1 VEAVKMKTITL
12 ALVGLTSAHVASAQV
27 VQSVRGSPDHFGP
40 GFTNLYET
48 RVEFRLLRPGNAVL
62 LWVKP
67 TGEVDLYYPLR
78 SRDKTER
85 REGRHSI
92 STAEIPSPIQAPVI
106 SGVPSSARAGQF
118 TPAGVLTAA
127 TEVSSD
133 SVSGY
138 WVLLVTDVPVTAVAI
153 KNALGPMSHEGSAAA
168 MLERLAPLLVP
179 EGATWAMYTAAV
191 VVQ

>member
-1 VEAVKMKTITL
+1 MKTMTL
-12 ALVGLTSAHVASAQV
+12 ALVGLTSTHVAGAQV

-48 RVEFRLLRPGNAVL
+48 RVEFRLLRPGNAAL
-62 LWVKP
+62 FWVKP
-67 TGEVDLYYPLR
+67 TGEVDLYYPTR

-85 REGRHSI
+85 REGRHVI
-92 STAEIPSPIQAPVI
+92 STAEIPSPIQPPVI
-106 SGVPSSARAGQF
+106 AGAPTSGRAGQF
-118 TPAGVLTAA
+118 TPTGSVLTGAA
-127 TEVSSD
+127 DMPSD

-138 WVLLVTDVPVTAVAI
+138 WVLLVTDVPITAVDI
-153 KNALGPMSHEGSAAA
+153 KNALGPMSHEGAAAA

>member
-1 VEAVKMKTITL
+1 MKRMTL
-12 ALVGLTSAHVASAQV
+12 ALVGLTSAHVAGAQV

-67 TGEVDLYYPLR
+67 GGDVDLYYPIR

-85 REGRHSI
+85 REGRHVI
-92 STAEIPSPIQAPVI
+92 STAEIPSPIQPPVI
-106 SGVPSSARAGQF
+106 SGAPTSGRAGQF
-118 TPAGVLTAA
+118 TPAGVLTGA
-127 TEVSSD
+127 TEASSD

-138 WVLLVTDVPVTAVAI
+138 WVLLVTDVPVTAIDI
-153 KNALGPMSHEGSAAA
+153 KNALAPMSHEGRAPAV
-168 MLERLAPLLVP
+168 LERLAPLLVP

-191 VVQ
+191 VMQ